1 MTQDGAPGVRRFLVD
16 ENLPQSLADWLEA
29 AGHDAQHVYEAG
41 LHGHP
46 DAAVYAYAHEHGQI
60 IITSDVGLG
69 NVRQYPPPH
78 RGIVLVRL
86 PDTVSIE
93 ARIRVIVDGLDTL
106 GDVSFEDAVVTIEAG
121 RVRIRR

>member
-29 AGHDAQHVYEAG
+29 AGHDAQHVHDAG

-46 DAAVYAYAHEHGQI
+46 DAAVYAYAQEHGQI

-86 PDTVSIE
+86 QDTVSIE

-121 RVRIRR
+121 RARIRR

>member
-1 MTQDGAPGVRRFLVD
+1 VTQDGAPGVRRFLVD

-29 AGHDAQHVYEAG
+29 AGHDAQHVCEAG

-46 DAAVYAYAHEHGQI
+46 DAAVYAYAQEHGQI